1 MNEDKFYFKTDMQND
16 IKSIYRLVIDNLNR
30 KVIELI
36 WLNNQWERTDG
47 LVRMI
52 TSGEFFLEPVTREQ
66 VRRYTPYVD
75 TGAYQSR

>member
-1 MNEDKFYFKTDMQND
+1 MSDKFYYKVDMRND
-16 IKSIYRLVIDNLNR
+16 IKSIYRLVIDDLNR

-66 VRRYTPYVD
+66 VKRFTPYVD
-75 TGAYQSR
+75 TTSYKTS

>member
-1 MNEDKFYFKTDMQND
+1 MIENKFYYKVDMAND
-16 IKSIYRLVIDNLNR
+16 IKSIYRLVIDDLNR

-36 WLNNQWERTDG
+36 WLNNKWERTDG

-52 TSGEFFLEPVTREQ
+52 TSGEFLLEPVTRDE

-75 TGAYQSR
+75 TSAYKTS